1 MLTKKNYTMLQEKT
15 IDKRNLPSEI
25 TSLPIFQVI
34 GNHLPAAVKTP
45 EGKKTM
51 ASLFFWIALI
61 GGSFAFFKA
70 LPTLIQYAQMTVW
83 LIVLSILVVVLLMLY
98 PKIIS
103 LLHNAGRILLFKGE
117 KSLVRK
123 NPIAT
128 LELLN
133 IDAKDTLKKVREKI
147 ASVDGVRINMIDEAV
162 HAKDEADKKYS
173 QVKNLTEEAAR
184 LEKDAVEMEQKGFNE
199 KGNAH
204 RRDAKETRVNATLRM
219 EEGKASEQ
227 NARQYTQYGNQFA
240 RVLEVL
246 KDNESASRI
255 YVNAMGSTI
264 SIVSKKLE
272 ATSKMTSATE
282 GLADVFQIKDGWKY
296 QQAMD
301 AATSLISQNIGR
313 IRSNLEFLDQNQSI
327 TLGSTVSQSDLEGF
341 VKQIDNGRL
350 ETLNIGEMSDSSY
363 ELSNEQKPDKGFN
376 ILD

>member
-1 MLTKKNYTMLQEKT
+1 MLTNQTIKMAEQT
-15 IDKRNLPSEI
+15 IDKRNLPAEL
-25 TSLPIFQVI
+25 TQLPIFQVI
-34 GNHLPAAVKTP
+34 GNQLPAAVKTP
-45 EGKKTM
+45 EGKKTI

-83 LIVLSILVVVLLMLY
+83 LIALSIVVIVLIMLY
-98 PKIIS
+98 PKIVS
-103 LLHNAGRILLFKGE
+103 LLYNAGRILLFKGE
-117 KSLVRK
+117 KGLVRK
-123 NPIAT
+123 NPIET

-162 HAKDEADKKYS
+162 RAKEEADTKYS
-173 QVKNLTEEAAR
+173 QVKSLTAEAAR
-184 LEKDAVEMEQKGFNE
+184 LEKEAGEYEQKGFNE
-199 KGNAH
+199 KANAFK
-204 RRDAKETRVNATLRM
+204 RDAKETRVNATLRM
-219 EEGKASEQ
+219 EEGKASEH

-272 ATSKMTSATE
+272 ATSKMTSATQ
-282 GLADVFQIKDGWKY
+282 GLAEVFQIKDGWKY

-313 IRSNLEFLDQNQSI
+313 IRSNLEFLDENQSI
-327 TLGSTVSQSDLEGF
+327 TLGASVSQSDLESF

-350 ETLNIGEMSDSSY
+350 ETLNIGEMTDSSY
-363 ELSNEQKPDKGFN
+363 ELTSEQKPDKGFN

>member
-1 MLTKKNYTMLQEKT
+1 MAEQT
-15 IDKRNLPSEI
+15 IDKRSLPTELRQ
-25 TSLPIFQVI
+25 LPIFQVI
-34 GNHLPAAVKTP
+34 GNQLPAAVKTP
-45 EGKKTM
+45 QGKKTI

-70 LPTLIQYAQMTVW
+70 LPRLIEYAQMTVW
-83 LIVLSILVVVLLMLY
+83 LIVLSIVIVILLMLY
-98 PKIIS
+98 PKIVS
-103 LLHNAGRILLFKGE
+103 LIYNAGRILLFKGE
-117 KSLVRK
+117 KSLARR
-123 NPIAT
+123 NPIET

-162 HAKDEADKKYS
+162 RAKDDAEKKYS
-173 QVKNLTEEAAR
+173 QVKNLTEEAGR
-184 LEKDAVEMEQKGFNE
+184 LEREATEMDQKGFVE
-199 KGNAH
+199 KANAMK
-204 RRDAKETRVNATLRM
+204 RDAKETRVNATLRM

-240 RVLEVL
+240 KVLEVL

-264 SIVSKKLE
+264 TIVSKKLE

-282 GLADVFQIKDGWKY
+282 GLAEVFQIKDGWKY

-327 TLGSTVSQSDLEGF
+327 TLGSTVSQSELENF
-341 VKQIDNGRL
+341 VKQIDSGKL
-350 ETLNIGEMSDSSY
+350 ETLNISEMSDSSY
-363 ELSNEQKPDKGFN
+363 ELSTEQKADKGFN

>member
-1 MLTKKNYTMLQEKT
+1 MAVQT
-15 IDKRNLPSEI
+15 IDKRNLPAEL

-45 EGKKTM
+45 QGKKTI
-51 ASLFFWIALI
+51 ASLLFWVALI

-70 LPTLIQYAQMTVW
+70 LPKLIEYAQMSVW
-83 LIVLSILVVVLLMLY
+83 LIVLSIVIIVLIMLY
-98 PKIIS
+98 PKIVS
-103 LLHNAGRILLFKGE
+103 LLHNAGRILIFKGE
-117 KSLVRK
+117 KSLVRR
-123 NPIAT
+123 NPIET

-147 ASVDGVRINMIDEAV
+147 ASVDGVRVNMIDEAV
-162 HAKDEADKKYS
+162 RSKEDADKKYS
-173 QVKNLTEEAAR
+173 QVKSLTEEAAR
-184 LEKDAVEMEQKGFNE
+184 LEKEATELEQKGFNE
-199 KGNAH
+199 KANASK
-204 RRDAKETRVNATLRM
+204 RDAKETRVNATLRM

-264 SIVSKKLE
+264 TIVSKKLE

-282 GLADVFQIKDGWKY
+282 GLAEVFQIKDGWKY

-313 IRSNLEFLDQNQSI
+313 IRSNLDFLDQNQAI
-327 TLGSTVSQSDLEGF
+327 TLGSTVSQAELETF

-350 ETLNIGEMSDSSY
+350 ETLNISEMADSSY
-363 ELSNEQKPDKGFN
+363 ELTNEQKPDKGFN

>member
-1 MLTKKNYTMLQEKT
+1 MPEQT
-15 IDKRNLPSEI
+15 IDKRNLPAEL

-34 GNHLPAAVKTP
+34 GNHLPTAVKIP
-45 EGKKTM
+45 EGKKTI

-61 GGSFAFFKA
+61 GGSFAFFKV
-70 LPTLIQYAQMTVW
+70 LPKLIEYAQMTVW
-83 LIVLSILVVVLLMLY
+83 LIVLSIVIVVLLMLY

-123 NPIAT
+123 NPIET

-147 ASVDGVRINMIDEAV
+147 ASVDGVRINMIDEAMRS
-162 HAKDEADKKYS
+162 KDEADTKYS
-173 QVKNLTEEAAR
+173 QVKSLTTEAAR
-184 LEKDAVEMEQKGFNE
+184 QEKDALELEQKGFNE
-199 KGNAH
+199 KANAH
-204 RRDAKETRVNATLRM
+204 KRDAKETRVNATLRM
-219 EEGKASEQ
+219 EEGKASEH

-272 ATSKMTSATE
+272 ATNKMTSATQ
-282 GLADVFQIKDGWKY
+282 GLAEVFQIKDGWKY

-327 TLGSTVSQSDLEGF
+327 TLGSTISQSDLENF
-341 VKQIDNGRL
+341 VKQIDSGRL
-350 ETLNIGEMSDSSY
+350 ETLNISEMADSSY

>member
-1 MLTKKNYTMLQEKT
+1 MAEQT
-15 IDKRNLPSEI
+15 IDKRSLPAEL

-34 GNHLPAAVKTP
+34 GNNLPAVIKSP
-45 EGKKTM
+45 QGKKTI

-70 LPTLIQYAQMTVW
+70 LPKLIEYAQQTVW
-83 LIVLSILVVVLLMLY
+83 LIGLSIIIIVLLMLY
-98 PKIIS
+98 PKIVS

-117 KSLVRK
+117 KSLIRK
-123 NPIAT
+123 NPIET

-133 IDAKDTLKKVREKI
+133 MDAKDTLKKVREKI
-147 ASVDGVRINMIDEAV
+147 ASVDGVRVNMIDEAV
-162 HAKDEADKKYS
+162 RSKEDADKKYS
-173 QVKNLTEEAAR
+173 QVKSLTEEAAR
-184 LEKDAVEMEQKGFNE
+184 LEKEAGELEQKGFNE
-199 KGNAH
+199 KANASK
-204 RRDAKETRVNATLRM
+204 RDAKETRVNATLRM

-272 ATSKMTSATE
+272 ATNKMTSATE
-282 GLADVFQIKDGWKY
+282 GLAEVFQIKDGWKY

-313 IRSNLEFLDQNQSI
+313 IRSNLDFLDQNQAI
-327 TLGSTVSQSDLEGF
+327 TLGSTVSQSDLESF

-350 ETLNIGEMSDSSY
+350 ETLNISEMADSSY
-363 ELSNEQKPDKGFN
+363 ELTNEQKPDKGFN

>member
-1 MLTKKNYTMLQEKT
+1 MAEQT
-15 IDKRNLPSEI
+15 IDKRNLPAAL
-25 TSLPIFQVI
+25 TQLPIFQVI
-34 GNHLPAAVKTP
+34 GNQLPAVVKTP

-70 LPTLIQYAQMTVW
+70 LPTLIEYAQMTVW
-83 LIVLSILVVVLLMLY
+83 LVALSIVIVVLLMLY
-98 PKIIS
+98 PKIVS

-117 KSLVRK
+117 KGIVRR
-123 NPIAT
+123 NPIET

-133 IDAKDTLKKVREKI
+133 MDAKDTLKKVRDKI
-147 ASVDGVRINMIDEAV
+147 ASVDGVRINMIEEAV
-162 HAKDEADKKYS
+162 RAKEEADTKYS
-173 QVKNLTEEAAR
+173 QVKSLTTEAAR
-184 LEKDAVEMEQKGFNE
+184 LEKEALEFEQKGFSE
-199 KGNAH
+199 KANAH
-204 RRDAKETRVNATLRM
+204 KRDAKETRVNATLRM
-219 EEGKASEQ
+219 EEGKASEH

-272 ATSKMTSATE
+272 ATSKMTSATQ

-327 TLGSTVSQSDLEGF
+327 TLGSTVSQSDLENF

-350 ETLNIGEMSDSSY
+350 ETLNIGEMTDSNY

>member
-1 MLTKKNYTMLQEKT
+1 MAEQT
-15 IDKRNLPSEI
+15 IDKRSLPAEL
-25 TSLPIFQVI
+25 TQLPIFQVI
-34 GNHLPAAVKTP
+34 GNQLPAVIKSP
-45 EGKKTM
+45 QGKKTM

-70 LPTLIQYAQMTVW
+70 LPKLILYAQQTVW
-83 LIVLSILVVVLLMLY
+83 LIGLSIVIVVLLMLY

-103 LLHNAGRILLFKGE
+103 LLHNAGRVLLFKGE
-117 KSLVRK
+117 KSLIRR
-123 NPIAT
+123 NPIET

-147 ASVDGVRINMIDEAV
+147 ASVDGVRVNMIDEAV
-162 HAKDEADKKYS
+162 RSKEDADKKYS
-173 QVKNLTEEAAR
+173 QVKSLTEEAAR
-184 LEKDAVEMEQKGFNE
+184 LEKEAGELEQKGFNE
-199 KGNAH
+199 KANASK
-204 RRDAKETRVNATLRM
+204 RGAKETRVNATLRM

-264 SIVSKKLE
+264 TIVSKKLE
-272 ATSKMTSATE
+272 ATNKMTSATE
-282 GLADVFQIKDGWKY
+282 GLAEVFQIKDGWKY

-313 IRSNLEFLDQNQSI
+313 IRSNLDFLDQNQAI
-327 TLGSTVSQSDLEGF
+327 TLGSTVSQSDLESF

-350 ETLNIGEMSDSSY
+350 ETLNIGEMTDSSY
-363 ELSNEQKPDKGFN
+363 ELTNEQKPDKGFN
-376 ILD
+376 ILDA